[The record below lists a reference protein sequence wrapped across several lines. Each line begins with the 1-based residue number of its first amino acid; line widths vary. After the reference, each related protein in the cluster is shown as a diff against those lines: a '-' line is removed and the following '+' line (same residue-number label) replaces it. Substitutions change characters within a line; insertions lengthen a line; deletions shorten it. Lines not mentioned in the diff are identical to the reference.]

1 MKNIR
6 WTFIVGCILSQ
17 SIFSFGQKDWS
28 VEYAKRISESKLKEH
43 LYILAADAMEGRETG
58 MEGQR
63 KAAAFLDEYYASI
76 GIRTQRQMFPLK
88 KLYFTESMASI
99 NDQSFLFIKDFY
111 FFSAKKTED
120 IESKD
125 IVFVGYGIHTDQWND
140 YEGIDVKNKII
151 VCLSAEPVKDGKS
164 VITGTEEFSDWTFD
178 MELKRKEAIKQ
189 GARMF
194 IQIDRNYDQYM
205 SRIKYYLETPRM
217 TLDRTGSEDEEDLTI
232 PYIHCSERMAEVLL
246 KNSGYKNLASVT
258 KSANKGKHLKSKK
271 SRLNLKIHIHVK
283 REDMVSD
290 NVLAFLEG
298 EDPELRAE
306 VVVISAHYDHV
317 GIING
322 QIHNGADDDGSGT
335 VSVMEIAKAFVEAK
349 KEGHGPKR
357 SILFLHVSG
366 EEKGLLGSEWYSDH
380 PVYPLVNTVCDLNID
395 MVGRKDADHDD
406 DRYVYLIGSDK
417 LSTDLHKISENCN
430 QKYTQLKLD
439 YTYNDPNDPN
449 QFYYRSDHYNFA
461 KHNIPV
467 IFYFSGVHEDY
478 HKPGDDPEKILY
490 SKMTEIDQLVF
501 HTAWDIANRAEK
513 LKVDVINDFN
523 NK

>member
-88 KLYFTESMASI
+88 KLYFTESTASI